1 VPTSRWIPSLDDYID
16 LASVALDTD
25 PEAVRRLPRLSLAE
39 SALAAPFA
47 AFGDVEAYPELV
59 DQAAV
64 LITHLVENHPLP
76 DGNKRAGFLCSPA
89 FRGQRAALGYGRRH
103 RRRQLETP
111 ACQNKRCC
119 PSRSSRPSSRRFTR
133 ERSLVETSRAHS
145 LESPLRRAFC
155 VLGGVLRYAHDQR
168 ARLACAA
175 VPAPPVHDAV
185 LEVDDA
191 SDGPLVPHA

>member
-25 PEAVRRLPRLSLAE
+25 PKAVRRLPRLSLAE

-76 DGNKRAGFLCSPA
+76 DGNKRAGFLMLA
-89 FRGQRAALGYGRRH
+89 RLLEANGRRCG
-103 RRRQLETP
+103 TADVTVDAP
-111 ACQNKRCC
+111 
-119 PSRSSRPSSRRFTR
+119 
-133 ERSLVETSRAHS
+133 LVERIAAGDTS
-145 LESPLRRAFC
+145 
-155 VLGGVLRYAHDQR
+155 HDEVV
-168 ARLACAA
+168 AWIA
-175 VPAPPVHDAV
+175 VRTHPAG
-185 LEVDDA
+185 
-191 SDGPLVPHA
+191 S